1 MRSRGL
7 SFADAVRLLDGE
19 SDLVDRLGSLAG
31 LAAGAVTVV
40 SVGTVD
46 FFALRDQV
54 VRWGH
59 QAVAAWRSKT
69 QDLNRFDRTDRLVAA
84 HTVIVIVSFYEAL
97 DAWLAERGLDLDE
110 ARLSAEEMTVLA
122 TGSHAA
128 LVSGVLDGC
137 PPYPEPAVPIEDV
150 ERELHDYYWQVAG
163 RVITFLTGLSAFTD
177 RLHDNQATTA
187 LGQAAIDRYR
197 ASFRRLAA
205 EIPEF
210 RLWTAMTDARA
221 TRELVRD
228 AIRALAD
235 HRPPEDEV
243 PAGLVRRYAAW
254 LGKPILSSADGA
266 GDLVLPTL
274 REAYQEPAGLFARAS
289 PSSLPATESWWAA
302 RGRPVADVQDFL
314 FAALTAPGATD
325 RPIVVLGHP
334 GSGKSVL
341 TRVLAARLSGAG
353 FLPVRVELRN
363 VRADSPVQRQIE
375 EGLYLLLGE
384 SVRWP
389 ELVRRSEGALPVV
402 IMDGFD
408 ELLQATGQNWAD
420 YLEQLQEFQER
431 EAELGRPLTVVVTS
445 RTVVADR
452 ARFPEDTTVV
462 RLSPFSDDHV
472 RAWLDIW
479 NAANA
484 PGLAA
489 RGLRPLP
496 PEVALTHRELASQP
510 LLLLMLALYDGRE
523 NQLQRHQDSLDRVG
537 LYERLFGDFF
547 DREVDKLGGGLS
559 PDQWDAEVAAEWR
572 RLSAVAVA
580 MHNRG
585 RDVLLDDELETD
597 MRHLLSAE
605 DRAPRPASARPL
617 TVAQLLVGR
626 FFFVHESRA
635 SQDTGSARRSFEF
648 LHATFGEFLSA
659 RLIVAAL
666 VDLAEDRAQLRRR
679 PGAALDAGFFYA
691 LTSFTTLTRRAPLWE
706 FCQGMLAALDAPARQ
721 RCRDL
726 ILELL
731 PEAGYPHPRWTLAEY
746 EPERRTLAQ
755 RQAAF
760 SANLVSLAV
769 LLSDGPIDVTDL
781 VGEPVVINWRCLAL
795 LWMSQLEPEDARR
808 LWQSFRVEWK
818 LTADPTRLS
827 IRVEDGTDIAVMPS
841 LPWPPEERP
850 ASREDASWYWD
861 ATVAADSDTGRQL
874 RKSAFVQ
881 TGFDNRELMYV
892 LIPFWREFGD
902 ITYLADRAKAASNAW
917 LFLELPLGTYTGET
931 ATGRTNIYVEALSQR
946 HGRRLRRIALEQFAR
961 ECREHGR
968 DLLDLLTDRGL
979 LRSILEAVGP
989 SAFVDE
995 NALVDEIYEL
1005 VGAYAP
1011 TAADGP

>member
-7 SFADAVRLLDGE
+7 SFADAVRLLDGD

-31 LAAGAVTVV
+31 LAAGAVTVA

-46 FFALRDQV
+46 FFALRDQA

-59 QAVAAWRSKT
+59 QAVRAWRGRT
-69 QDLNRFDRTDRLVAA
+69 ENLNRFDRTDRLIAA
-84 HTVIVIVSFYEAL
+84 HSVLVLVAFYEAL
-97 DAWLAERGLDLDE
+97 DEWLTARGLDLD
-110 ARLSAEEMTVLA
+110 RAELTRDEMTSLA

-128 LVSGVLDGC
+128 LVSGVLDGR
-137 PPYPEPAVPIEDV
+137 PPFPEPAVPVEAV

-163 RVITFLTGLSAFTD
+163 RVITFLSGLAAFGSRLDNHDTG
-177 RLHDNQATTA
+177 A

-210 RLWTAMTDARA
+210 RLWTAMTDAQA
-221 TRELVRD
+221 IREL
-228 AIRALAD
+228 IRTTARTPA
-235 HRPPEDEV
+235 DEV

-254 LGKPILSSADGA
+254 LEKPILSSADA
-266 GDLVLPTL
+266 PGDLVLPTL
-274 REAYQEPAGLFARAS
+274 REAYREPAGLIARAG
-289 PSSLPATESWWAA
+289 PSALPATESWWTT

-314 FAALTAPGATD
+314 FAALTAPGATGQ
-325 RPIVVLGHP
+325 PIVVLGHP

-389 ELVRRSEGALPVV
+389 DLVRRAEGALPAV

-452 ARFPEDTTVV
+452 ARFPEDTPVV

-472 RAWLDIW
+472 RAWLDVW

-489 RGLRPLP
+489 RGLEPLP

-523 NQLQRHQDSLDRVG
+523 NQLQRQSGRLDRVE

-547 DREVDKLGGGLS
+547 EREVDKRESSLS

-585 RDVLLDDELETD
+585 RDVLLDEELEAD

-605 DRAPRPASARPL
+605 DRTPRRDSSRPL

-626 FFFVHESRA
+626 FFFVHESKA

-659 RLIVAAL
+659 RMIVAAL
-666 VDLAEDRAQLRRR
+666 LDLAEDRAQLRRR
-679 PGAALDAGFFYA
+679 PGATLDAGFFYA

-706 FCQGMLAALDAPARQ
+706 FCQGMLAALDAPTRQ

-726 ILELL
+726 VLELL

-746 EPERRTLAQ
+746 EPERRTVAQ

-760 SANLVSLAV
+760 SANLTSFAV
-769 LLSDGPIDVTDL
+769 LLSEGPVDVAEL
-781 VGEPVVINWRCLAL
+781 AGEPMVINWRQSAL

-808 LWQSFRVEWK
+808 LWQAFRVEWD
-818 LTADPTRLS
+818 LAADPTRLW
-827 IRVEDGTDIAVMPS
+827 IRIEDRTDISVRRS
-841 LPWPPEERP
+841 LPWPPDDRP
-850 ASREDASWYWD
+850 R
-861 ATVAADSDTGRQL
+861 TVGDRQVPADLALPPESDRGRQM
-874 RKSAFVQ
+874 RKAAFVQ
-881 TGFDNRELMYV
+881 TGIDNREFVYV

-902 ITYLADRAKAASNAW
+902 LDGPLESDAALMFELAVGAYGSTPTDYRT
-917 LFLELPLGTYTGET
+917 GT
-931 ATGRTNIYVEALSQR
+931 YVEALSQR
-946 HGRRLRRIALEQFAR
+946 PPFLQRAAADRFIQ
-961 ECREHGR
+961 ECRTMPARTLE
-968 DLLDLLTDRGL
+968 DLLARGDVQIILDIAIDDDLRH
-979 LRSILEAVGP
+979 E
-989 SAFVDE
+989 
-995 NALVDEIYEL
+995 
-1005 VGAYAP
+1005 VGAVTELRTGRP
-1011 TAADGP
+1011 LFRSGDES